1 MFYHKNSIFA
11 HQFPFHIWSLV
22 FQICIRSIPVKSMLP
37 TVLYA
42 QLLLTQHML
51 LFSLASWL
59 CWWLLSHGQVR
70 SDNHELLS
78 ALSTICIYFSL
89 ILNPRHGLRFIWS
102 DFIFL
107 VFIQHSS
114 LLRQPESESCHQLL
128 YCLFLLVLYHFKF
141 GKWHV

>member
-1 MFYHKNSIFA
+1 MFYHKNSIFT
-11 HQFPFHIWSLV
+11 HQFPFHIWSRV

-42 QLLLTQHML
+42 QFLLTQHML

-78 ALSTICIYFSL
+78 ALSTTLHLFFSYFKPKSWLEIHL
-89 ILNPRHGLRFIWS
+89 IRFHILDVHPAFQSFETTWIS
-102 DFIFL
+102 ILSSTVILLIPPGFISF
-107 VFIQHSS
+107 
-114 LLRQPESESCHQLL
+114 
-128 YCLFLLVLYHFKF
+128 
-141 GKWHV
+141 